1 MKKKS
6 THTKQ
11 IPFLIPSSTSSSTRH
26 ISFPLQRLPQPLR
39 ILMILQCH
47 RILLIFQKIQPFE
60 HRARRDTGRRRKN
73 ILRSSRSLFRFRR
86 RQRRRR
92 RRCGRGL
99 CRRGRY
105 LVVVV
110 DGLLCFLL
118 LGCGGRGTRRR
129 SVRKGAVRERGS
141 ACESLHT
148 SSADHDD
155 CVWVGGCVQYGEK

>member
-11 IPFLIPSSTSSSTRH
+11 IPFLIPSSSSSTRH

-47 RILLIFQKIQPFE
+47 RILLILQEIQPFE

-73 ILRSSRSLFRFRR
+73 ILRSSRSLFRFR

-129 SVRKGAVRERGS
+129 SVGKGAVRERRS

-155 CVWVGGCVQYGEK
+155 CVFVWVGGCAQYGEK